1 MKRICPQFFSFLFF
15 LSLVAFTASVT
26 AQELERD
33 LVFTPN
39 VHPSESH
46 VTSLNLQIR
55 GGSPPMGLPF
65 LDDFAWPSF
74 FEESGVDRPELVR
87 WDSSPVRRTSTFALN
102 PPTVGV
108 VTLDGLDAD
117 GYPYQFNGIDT
128 HGWADTLTSREII
141 FGSA

>member
-1 MKRICPQFFSFLFF
+1 MKRICSLFFSSIFF
-15 LSLVAFTASVT
+15 VSLVTFTSSVT

-33 LVFTPN
+33 LIFTPN
-39 VHPSESH
+39 ALPSESH
-46 VTSLNLQIR
+46 TTSLNLQIR
-55 GGSPPMGLPF
+55 GGSPPMVLPF

-102 PPTVGV
+102 PPTIGV

-117 GYPYQFNGIDT
+117 G
-128 HGWADTLTSREII
+128 
-141 FGSA
+141 